1 MAATASDRH
10 DTGRRGCWWQA
21 GHTGTK
27 EVSREPVPPIRKAL
41 TVQYTSVPDPRAAC
55 HPPPATWAD
64 LIRKSL
70 ENLMRA
76 REGRHSY

>member
-10 DTGRRGCWWQA
+10 DTGRRGCRWQA

-27 EVSREPVPPIRKAL
+27 DVSREPVPPIRKAL
-41 TVQYTSVPDPRAAC
+41 IFQCTSVPDPRAAC
-55 HPPPATWAD
+55 HSPPATWAD